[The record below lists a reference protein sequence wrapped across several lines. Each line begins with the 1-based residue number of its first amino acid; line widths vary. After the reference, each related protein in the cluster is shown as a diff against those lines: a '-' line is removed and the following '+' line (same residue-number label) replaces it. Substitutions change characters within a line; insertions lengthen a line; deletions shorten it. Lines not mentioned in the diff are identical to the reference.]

1 MPQAP
6 PGDQEKKNQ
15 HFSLKCSRGC
25 VHVYAQHASHSACEA
40 ERGAGGP
47 RARVEEAVAGGAAH
61 SAAGSSEWDA

>member
-1 MPQAP
+1 M
-6 PGDQEKKNQ
+6 
-15 HFSLKCSRGC
+15 
-25 VHVYAQHASHSACEA
+25 HVYAQHASHSACEA